1 VAGQGYRLDNR
12 RHDVAEAMTSPTPY
26 REAVVSEGPALT
38 VAAVA
43 RRLGVAP
50 ATLRSWD
57 RRYGLGPSAHTSGRH
72 RRYDAVDLAR
82 LGVMR
87 RLTLDGVTPAE
98 AARVALATDVTSSGH
113 LATLSARVSDHTG
126 DEVDPALR
134 TETSGPEEAPPGAGT
149 VGAGQVLPL
158 RGATPAARGLARAA
172 MALDSAAA
180 SRIVTQS
187 LAERGVIPAWTDVV
201 APVLIGV
208 GQRWAATGTGVDV
221 EHLLA
226 ESVLGA
232 LRTVRLRAAAVNV
245 RPILLACVPDDQHSL
260 PLHALAAALAER
272 QVATRVLG
280 GRVPIGALASAV
292 RRTGPV
298 AVFVWAQMP
307 GYGDR
312 RLFEG
317 LPVLRPPP
325 RLVLGGPGWDGVD
338 VPDGVAHVDD
348 LGSAVERLSDAVLA

>member
-1 VAGQGYRLDNR
+1 
-12 RHDVAEAMTSPTPY
+12 
-26 REAVVSEGPALT
+26 VSEGPALT

-50 ATLRSWD
+50 ATLRTWD
-57 RRYGLGPSAHTSGRH
+57 RRYGLGPSAHTAGQH
-72 RRYDAVDLAR
+72 RRYDAVDVAR

-98 AARVALATDVTSSGH
+98 AARIALAADVTTTGH
-113 LATLSARVSDHTG
+113 LATV
-126 DEVDPALR
+126 
-134 TETSGPEEAPPGAGT
+134 APPAVLEADGEGPD
-149 VGAGQVLPL
+149 GQVSAVEPARRVDAGSPAAVEASDARAGGTGQLIPLP
-158 RGATPAARGLARAA
+158 RATPAARGLARAA

-180 SRIVTQS
+180 TRIVTRA
-187 LAERGVIPAWTDVV
+187 LGKRGVVPTWTDVV

-226 ESVLGA
+226 ESVMGS
-232 LRTVRLRAAAVNV
+232 LRGVRLRAAPVNAS
-245 RPILLACVPDDQHSL
+245 PILLACVAEDQHSL

-280 GRVPIGALASAV
+280 PRLPAGALAAAV
-292 RRTGPV
+292 RRTGPA
-298 AVFVWAQMP
+298 AVFLWAQMP

-312 RLFEG
+312 RLFER
-317 LPVLRPPP
+317 LPALRPAP
-325 RLVLGGPGWDGVD
+325 RIVLGGPGWRGVEL
-338 VPDGVAHVDD
+338 PDGVTHVED
-348 LGSAVERLSDAVLA
+348 LGAAVERLRESVLA